1 MRPSRRNPLVFDNR
15 FDPKA
20 VRRSGSRVVASLV
33 APPAQRAQVERLAD
47 SPHTFRVVLVDEA
60 SDYYDNEGLATLSQ
74 PGCITLLLSL
84 SDMAELDLRSR
95 NKRLPKTA
103 GLSRFSAFVLLHRMG
118 DVLYPGIE
126 GAIYPHLSVSLNR
139 LKRSGWSDSVSD
151 RLLYFPGE
159 ISDATRERA
168 RELTLNTRLGLGSLP
183 RRDSAAYDLL
193 RRYIMSHTN
202 SQMSREGL
210 HANDTYADRANQH
223 IADWVALSEL
233 PSARARSGRGE
244 PWLLFPPR
252 PGEYPPDTEKELQKF
267 SEAINTYFP
276 PFIQS
281 LLDDLDGAVFR
292 L

>member
-1 MRPSRRNPLVFDNR
+1 MRRNPLVFDNR
-15 FDPKA
+15 FDPEGA
-20 VRRSGSRVVASLV
+20 RRSGSRVVASLA

-47 SPHTFRVVLVDEA
+47 SPHTFRVVLVDFMA
-60 SDYYDNEGLATLSQ
+60 DYYDEGLATLSQ

-84 SDMAELDLRSR
+84 PEMADLDLRSR
-95 NKRLPKTA
+95 NKSLPKTA

-118 DVLYPGIE
+118 DVLYPALE
-126 GAIYPHLSVSLNR
+126 GAVYPNFSISLDR
-139 LKRSGWSDSVSD
+139 LGRSDWSDVISPN
-151 RLLYFPGE
+151 RLYFPGE
-159 ISDATRERA
+159 VSTATYERA
-168 RELTLNTRLGLGSLP
+168 RRLIEPKRMFRGGDLK
-183 RRDSAAYDLL
+183 DTYNLL

-202 SQMSREGL
+202 SQMSREAMHG
-210 HANDTYADRANQH
+210 DDSYADAANQY

-252 PGEYPPDTEKELQKF
+252 PGEYAPDIEEKLKKF

-276 PFIQS
+276 AFVQS

>member
-1 MRPSRRNPLVFDNR
+1 MRRNPLVFDNR
-15 FDPKA
+15 FDPEGA
-20 VRRSGSRVVASLV
+20 RRSGSRVVASLA
-33 APPAQRAQVERLAD
+33 APPAQRAQVARLAD
-47 SPHTFRVVLVDEA
+47 SPHTFRVVLVDFMA
-60 SDYYDNEGLATLSQ
+60 DYDEGLATLSQ

-84 SDMAELDLRSR
+84 PEMADLDLRSR

-126 GAIYPHLSVSLNR
+126 GAVYPHFGLSL
-139 LKRSGWSDSVSD
+139 D
-151 RLLYFPGE
+151 RLVRLYFPGE
-159 ISDATRERA
+159 ISKATRELA
-168 RELTLNTRLGLGSLP
+168 RNVVLGSRSMRGGDP
-183 RRDSAAYDLL
+183 REVYDLL

-202 SQMSREGL
+202 SQMSREAM
-210 HANDTYADRANQH
+210 HADDPYADAANQY

-252 PGEYPPDTEKELQKF
+252 PGEYPPDIEEKLKKF

-292 L
+292 I